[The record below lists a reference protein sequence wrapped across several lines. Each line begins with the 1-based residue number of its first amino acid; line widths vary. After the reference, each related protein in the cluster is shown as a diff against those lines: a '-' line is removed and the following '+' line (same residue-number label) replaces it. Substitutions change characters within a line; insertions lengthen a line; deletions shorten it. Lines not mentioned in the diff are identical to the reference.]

1 MTVFPDDPALPGR
14 DAVLFWLLPDG
25 RPDAEQ
31 AQA

>member
-14 DAVLFWLLPDG
+14 DIAMFRLLLNG

-31 AQA
+31 TQA